1 MEHRISKLLA
11 ALPGLGAD
19 AIVIHKPQN
28 IRYFTGFTGEGYA
41 YISPSAR
48 VIVTDSRYTEQAH
61 RQSPDMEILER
72 TFDGFFSTLADLSKS
87 VSVLAYEDDFLS
99 VVEFRQIEQALSGKA
114 FVSSQCI
121 GARLREIKD
130 ETEIAALRR
139 ACEITDAVFQ
149 RALDITRPGITE
161 KDLVTELLYDM
172 ARRFKAG
179 PSFDFIV
186 AAGEN
191 GSMPHAVPGDRIM
204 RAGDMVTLDFGA
216 EYQGY
221 KADMTRTFALGRPS
235 DTMLEIYNI
244 VHEAQAK
251 AADALH
257 PGASCSAVDA
267 VARDLITAYG
277 YGSNFGHGL
286 GHSVG
291 LEIHESP
298 RLSKKSTATLQSG
311 MAVTVEPG
319 IYLPGIGGVRIE
331 DTCLIT
337 DTGWV
342 SLFKSDKKLI
352 IL

>member
-1 MEHRISKLLA
+1 MEHRIAKLLH
-11 ALPGLGAD
+11 ALPGLSAD
-19 AIVIHKPQN
+19 AIVFHKPQN
-28 IRYFTGFTGEGYA
+28 IRYFSGFTGEGYLF
-41 YISPSAR
+41 ISSTER

-61 RQSPDMEILER
+61 RQSADFIILER
-72 TFDGFFSTLADLSKS
+72 AFDGFLSTLAELSASASS
-87 VSVLAYEDDFLS
+87 VAYEDDFIS
-99 VVEFRQIEQALSGKA
+99 VAEFHTIEQALPGKTL
-114 FVSSQCI
+114 VSAQGI
-121 GARLREIKD
+121 GAKQREIKD
-130 ETEIAALRR
+130 EAEIAALTR

-149 RALDITRPGITE
+149 RALDIARPGITE
-161 KDLVTELLYDM
+161 KDLVTELIYDM

-216 EYQGY
+216 EYEGY

-235 DTMLEIYNI
+235 DTMQEIYNI

-257 PGASCSAVDA
+257 PGASCSATDA